1 MAPEREM
8 SLAQVA
14 QTNTQP
20 PPPPPCD
27 KGTCHT
33 NLFKPATHPLNKFS
47 PLPSSNTTPTKPLF
61 LPAPFVTSPCFSTLG
76 RSDRGGCNVHFLKR
90 FTKRSPNGFSLP
102 SKWSSQKEYGVQE
115 KRPKHREVSCQIL
128 AEVEVVAGW
137 RQQVHTRQPPAMAD
151 LSVASL
157 FDSRALSL
165 GGLAV
170 LGTKSTSLARLRQ
183 WLIADFAAAAFA
195 CQKRGST
202 RQGAFL
208 SHACQ
213 SCGAQSEH
221 FELGNV
227 WCIDL
232 VFLEDHSK

>member
-1 MAPEREM
+1 MIA
-8 SLAQVA
+8 SIKSAQVA

-20 PPPPPCD
+20 PPPCD
-27 KGTCHT
+27 KARVTPICSS
-33 NLFKPATHPLNKFS
+33 LPLIRFNKFS

-76 RSDRGGCNVHFLKR
+76 RSDREGCNVHFLKR
-90 FTKRSPNGFSLP
+90 FTKRSLNGFSLP
-102 SKWSSQKEYGVQE
+102 LKWSSQKGYGVQE

-170 LGTKSTSLARLRQ
+170 LGTKSTSLGRLRQ
-183 WLIADFAAAAFA
+183 WLIAPE
-195 CQKRGST
+195 G
-202 RQGAFL
+202 L
-208 SHACQ
+208 M
-213 SCGAQSEH
+213 
-221 FELGNV
+221 
-227 WCIDL
+227 
-232 VFLEDHSK
+232 SKP